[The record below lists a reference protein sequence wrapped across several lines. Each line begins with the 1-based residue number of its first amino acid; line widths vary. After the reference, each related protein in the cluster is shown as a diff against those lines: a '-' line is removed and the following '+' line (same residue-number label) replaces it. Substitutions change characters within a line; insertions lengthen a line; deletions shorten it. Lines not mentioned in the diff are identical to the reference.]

1 MMAIELGIVSHE
13 MLDGCADA
21 LALNAIDITHSDARG
36 EKGIFAKVFK
46 VSSIHRRAID
56 VHARAQQK
64 MHSLSPRISANFASH
79 ALGQR
84 RIPGSSQS
92 NAARHRR
99 GRPIIPHADWT
110 ISHLQTRDAKP
121 RHATNKKT
129 VDSSKQI
136 NLFLERHLLENRLD
150 FVFSISVHGSERLR
164 LHVNEGQRANQ
175 RNDQNGG

>member
-1 MMAIELGIVSHE
+1 MAIELGVVSHE
-13 MLDGCADA
+13 MLDGSADA
-21 LALNAIDITHSDARG
+21 LALHAFDVSDSDARG
-36 EKGIFAKVFK
+36 QKRVFAKVFK
-46 VSSIHRRAID
+46 VSSVHRRAID
-56 VHARAQQK
+56 VHARPQQK

-121 RHATNKKT
+121 RHATNKKA
-129 VDSSKQI
+129 VDPSKQI

-150 FVFSISVHGSERLR
+150 FVFSISARGSERLS
-164 LHVNEGQRANQ
+164 LHVNEGQRADQ
-175 RNDQNGG
+175 VTDQNG